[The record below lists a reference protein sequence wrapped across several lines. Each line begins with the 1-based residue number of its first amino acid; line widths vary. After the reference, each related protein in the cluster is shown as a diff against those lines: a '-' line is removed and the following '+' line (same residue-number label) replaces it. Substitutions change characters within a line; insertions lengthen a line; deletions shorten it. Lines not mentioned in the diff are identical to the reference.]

1 MKRIILNL
9 VPYRYIVLLIL
20 LLLGVQAY
28 CDLSLPQY
36 TSDMIDTGIQ
46 NHGVEYALPEKIT
59 TEDMIYSTLY
69 MTDDEKSEWNGY
81 YSDVGNGILKRN
93 VSEDKLESLSDKF
106 LIPLTLS
113 YQTGNMSEER
123 FRATLKESM
132 AASPEQAPQGL
143 DIDSLSIEEIS
154 SYMGMELK
162 TNEAKNEKGEMITYV
177 DMRPVMEGLIQNG
190 QMNSEQLATIRGQME
205 ETVSTLGSN
214 TVKSMG
220 IAFAIAADKA
230 AGIDID
236 EIQKSYLW
244 KQGFKMFCMAVL
256 MLAASVC
263 AGFFAARTGA
273 GIGRDLREKIFR
285 KVIGYSNTEIDKF
298 STASLITRSTNDV
311 QQIQMVTALL
321 LRVLMYAPI
330 LGIGSVIKVLR
341 TGANMGWIIIAAVS
355 VILMLILV
363 LLLIAMPKFKTM
375 QKLIDG
381 LNLISREILTGLSV
395 IRAFG
400 REKEEEER
408 FDKANTS
415 LMRTQLFTNRVMAF
429 MLPCMMLI
437 MYGVTLTIVWV
448 SAHRIDTGDLQV
460 GAMTAFITYAI
471 QIVMSFLMLTVMSV
485 MLPRAGVAADRID
498 EVLKTDTSVLEPES
512 PEKITSATGTVC
524 FDNVSFRYPNAD
536 DNALDN
542 ISFTAEAGKTTAI
555 IGSTGCGKTT
565 LINLIPRFYDVT
577 EGSITVDGVDVRKL
591 TKVDL
596 RSRIGLVPQKGVLFS
611 GTIASNLR
619 FGRAEATEEELQT
632 AAEIAQAMEFISTDD
647 KGMERAISQ
656 GGSNVSGGQ
665 KQRLAIARAIVK
677 KPEIYIFDDSFSA
690 LDMKTD
696 AALRKA
702 LEKYVSNSAVI
713 IVAQRISTIMNADQ
727 ILVLDDGKIVG
738 KGTHR
743 ELLISCETYKQ
754 IAGSQLSEE
763 ELKKSTGGEDNE

>member
-9 VPYRYIVLLIL
+9 APYKFIVLIIL

-59 TEDMIYSTLY
+59 QEDMMYSTLF
-69 MTDDEKSEWNGY
+69 MTDDEKNEWTGY
-81 YSDVGNGILKRN
+81 YSPQDSGILKRTAD
-93 VSEDKLESLSDKF
+93 EDSLEELSDKF

-113 YQTGNMSEER
+113 HQTGNMSEDR
-123 FRATLKESM
+123 FRETIKQSM
-132 AASPEQAPQGL
+132 QASPDQTPEGF
-143 DIDSLSIEEIS
+143 DIDSLSLEEIGQF
-154 SYMGMELK
+154 MGMELK
-162 TNEAKNEKGEMITYV
+162 THEARNEKGVMTTYV
-177 DMRPVMEGLIQNG
+177 DMRPVMMGLIQSG
-190 QMNSEQLATIRGQME
+190 QMNTEQLSTIRGQME
-205 ETVSTLGSN
+205 ETVSKVGKT
-214 TVKSMG
+214 TMHSMG
-220 IAFAIAADKA
+220 IAFAIDADKA
-230 AGIDID
+230 AGVDVD
-236 EIQKSYLW
+236 AIQKSYLW
-244 KQGFKMFCMAVL
+244 KQGFKMLCMSIL
-256 MLAASVC
+256 MLAASIC

-273 GIGRDLREKIFR
+273 GIGRDLREKIFK

-311 QQIQMVTALL
+311 QQIQLVTALL

-330 LGIGSVIKVLR
+330 LGIGSVIKVVN
-341 TGANMGWIIIAAVS
+341 TGAHMGWIIIAAVAI
-355 VILMLILV
+355 ILMLVLILMLV
-363 LLLIAMPKFKTM
+363 AMPKFKAM
-375 QKLIDG
+375 QKLVDG

-400 REKEEEER
+400 REKEEEQR

-415 LMRTQLFTNRVMAF
+415 LMRTQLFTNRVMTF
-429 MLPCMMLI
+429 MMPCMMLV

-448 SAHRIDTGDLQV
+448 SAHRIDAGDLQV
-460 GAMTAFITYAI
+460 GAMTAFISYAI

-498 EVLKTDTSVLEPES
+498 EVLKTDSTVNA
-512 PEKITSATGTVC
+512 PEKTEKISNSSGTVV
-524 FDNVSFRYPNAD
+524 FDNVSFKYPNAD
-536 DNALDN
+536 DNALEN
-542 ISFTAEAGKTTAI
+542 ISFTAESGKITAI
-555 IGSTGCGKTT
+555 IGSTGCGKST

-591 TKVDL
+591 SKSDL

-611 GTIASNLR
+611 GTIASNLK
-619 FGRAEATEEELQT
+619 FGRTEATDEELEK
-632 AAEIAQAMEFISTDD
+632 AAEIAQAMEFIGSDD
-647 KGMERAISQ
+647 KGFERAISQ

-702 LEKYVSNSAVI
+702 LEAYVKNSAVI

-727 ILVLDDGKIVG
+727 ILVLDEGRIVG
-738 KGTHR
+738 KGTHK
-743 ELLISCETYKQ
+743 ELMRSCETYKQ

-763 ELKKSTGGEDNE
+763 EIKKSMGGEDIE

>member
-9 VPYRYIVLLIL
+9 APYKFIVLIIL

-46 NHGVEYALPEKIT
+46 NQGVEYALPEKIT
-59 TEDMIYSTLY
+59 QEDMMYSTLF
-69 MTDDEKSEWNGY
+69 MTDDEKNEWTGY
-81 YSDVGNGILKRN
+81 YSPQDSGILKRTAD
-93 VSEDKLESLSDKF
+93 EDSLEELSDKF

-113 YQTGNMSEER
+113 HQTGNMSEDR
-123 FRATLKESM
+123 FRETIKQSM
-132 AASPEQAPQGL
+132 QASPDQTPEGF
-143 DIDSLSIEEIS
+143 DIDILSLEEIGQF
-154 SYMGMELK
+154 MGMELK
-162 TNEAKNEKGEMITYV
+162 THEAKNEKGVMTTYV
-177 DMRPVMEGLIQNG
+177 DMRPVMMGLIQSG
-190 QMNSEQLATIRGQME
+190 QMNTEQLSTIRGQME
-205 ETVSTLGSN
+205 ETVSKVGKT
-214 TVKSMG
+214 TMHSMG
-220 IAFAIAADKA
+220 IAFAIDADKA
-230 AGIDID
+230 AGVDVD
-236 EIQKSYLW
+236 AIQKSYLW
-244 KQGFKMFCMAVL
+244 KQGFKMLCMSIL
-256 MLAASVC
+256 MLAASIC

-273 GIGRDLREKIFR
+273 GIGRDLREKIFK

-311 QQIQMVTALL
+311 QQIQLVTALL

-330 LGIGSVIKVLR
+330 LGIGSVIKVVN
-341 TGANMGWIIIAAVS
+341 TGAHMGWIIIAAVAI
-355 VILMLILV
+355 ILMLVLILMLV
-363 LLLIAMPKFKTM
+363 AMPKFKAM
-375 QKLIDG
+375 QKLVDG

-400 REKEEEER
+400 REKEEEQR

-415 LMRTQLFTNRVMAF
+415 LMRTQLFTNRVMTF
-429 MLPCMMLI
+429 MMPCMMLV

-448 SAHRIDTGDLQV
+448 SAHRIDAGDLQV
-460 GAMTAFITYAI
+460 GAMTAFISYAI

-498 EVLKTDTSVLEPES
+498 EVLKTDSTVND
-512 PEKITSATGTVC
+512 PEKTEKISNSSGTVV
-524 FDNVSFRYPNAD
+524 FDNVSFKYPNAD
-536 DNALDN
+536 DNALEN
-542 ISFTAEAGKTTAI
+542 ISFTAESGKTTAI
-555 IGSTGCGKTT
+555 IGSTGCGKST

-577 EGSITVDGVDVRKL
+577 EGSITVDGIDVRKL
-591 TKVDL
+591 SKSDL

-611 GTIASNLR
+611 GTIASNLK
-619 FGRAEATEEELQT
+619 FGRSEATDEELEK
-632 AAEIAQAMEFISTDD
+632 AAEIAQAMEFIGSDE
-647 KGMERAISQ
+647 KGFERAISQ

-702 LEKYVSNSAVI
+702 LEAYVKNSAVI

-727 ILVLDDGKIVG
+727 ILVLDEGRIVG
-738 KGTHR
+738 KGTHK
-743 ELLISCETYKQ
+743 ELMSSCETYKQ

-763 ELKKSTGGEDNE
+763 EIKKSMGGEDNE

>member
-9 VPYRYIVLLIL
+9 APYKFIVLVIL

-46 NHGVEYALPEKIT
+46 NHGVEYALPEKMT
-59 TEDMIYSTLY
+59 SEDMMYSTLF
-69 MTDDEKSEWNGY
+69 MTDDEKNEWTGY
-81 YSDVGNGILKRN
+81 YDAQDGDILKRTAD
-93 VSEDKLESLSDKF
+93 EGALEELSDKF

-113 YQTGNMSEER
+113 HQTGNMSEDR
-123 FRATLKESM
+123 FRETIKQSM
-132 AASPEQAPQGL
+132 QASPEQAPEGF
-143 DIDSLSIEEIS
+143 DIDSLTLEEIGQF
-154 SYMGMELK
+154 MGMELK
-162 TNEAKNEKGEMITYV
+162 THEAENEKGVMTTYV
-177 DMRPVMEGLIQNG
+177 DMRPVMMGLIQSG
-190 QMNSEQLATIRGQME
+190 QMNPEQLDTIRDQME
-205 ETVSTLGSN
+205 KTVSTVGKN
-214 TVKSMG
+214 TMHSMG
-220 IAFAIAADKA
+220 IAFAIDADKA
-230 AGIDID
+230 AGVDVD
-236 EIQKSYLW
+236 AIQKSYLW
-244 KQGFKMFCMAVL
+244 KQGFKMLCMAIL
-256 MLAASVC
+256 MLAASIC

-273 GIGRDLREKIFR
+273 GIGRDLREKIFK

-311 QQIQMVTALL
+311 QQIQLVTALL

-330 LGIGSVIKVLR
+330 LGIGSVFKVLN
-341 TGANMGWIIIAAVS
+341 TGAHMSWIIIAAVAI
-355 VILMLILV
+355 ILMLVLV
-363 LLLIAMPKFKTM
+363 LMLIAMPKFKAM
-375 QKLIDG
+375 QKLVDG

-415 LMRTQLFTNRVMAF
+415 LMRTQLFTNRVMTF
-429 MLPCMMLI
+429 MLPCMMLV
-437 MYGVTLTIVWV
+437 MYGITLTIVWV
-448 SAHRIDTGDLQV
+448 SAHRIDAGELQV
-460 GAMTAFITYAI
+460 GAMTAFISYAI

-498 EVLKTDTSVLEPES
+498 EVLKTDTTVLDPERS
-512 PEKITSATGTVC
+512 ESISASTGTVV
-524 FDNVSFRYPNAD
+524 FDNVSFKYPNAD
-536 DNALDN
+536 DNALEN
-542 ISFTAEAGKTTAI
+542 ISFTAESGKTAAI
-555 IGSTGCGKTT
+555 IGSTGCGKST
-565 LINLIPRFYDVT
+565 LVNLIPRFYDVT

-591 TKVDL
+591 TKNDL

-611 GTIASNLR
+611 GTIASNLK
-619 FGRAEATEEELQT
+619 FGRTEATDEELEK
-632 AAEIAQAMEFISTDD
+632 AAEIAQAMEFIGSDE
-647 KGMERAISQ
+647 KGFERAISQ

-702 LEKYVSNSAVI
+702 LEAYVKNSAVI

-727 ILVLDDGKIVG
+727 ILVLDEGKIVG

-743 ELLISCETYKQ
+743 ELMQNCETYKQ

-763 ELKKSTGGEDNE
+763 EIKKSMGGEDNE

>member
-9 VPYRYIVLLIL
+9 APYKFIVLIIL

-46 NHGVEYALPEKIT
+46 NQGVEYALPEKMT
-59 TEDMIYSTLY
+59 QEDMMYSTLF
-69 MTDDEKSEWNGY
+69 MTDDEKNEWTEY
-81 YSDVGNGILKRN
+81 YSAQDSGILKRTAD
-93 VSEDKLESLSDKF
+93 EDSLEELSDKF

-113 YQTGNMSEER
+113 HQTGNMSEDR
-123 FRATLKESM
+123 FRETIKQSM
-132 AASPEQAPQGL
+132 QASPEQTPEGF
-143 DIDSLSIEEIS
+143 DIDSLSLEEIGQF
-154 SYMGMELK
+154 MGIELK
-162 TNEAKNEKGEMITYV
+162 THEAKNEKGVMTTYV
-177 DMRPVMEGLIQNG
+177 DMRPVMMGLIQSG
-190 QMNSEQLATIRGQME
+190 QMSTEQLSTIRGQME
-205 ETVSTLGSN
+205 ETVSKVGKT
-214 TVKSMG
+214 TMHSMG
-220 IAFAIAADKA
+220 IAFAIDADKA
-230 AGIDID
+230 AGVDVD
-236 EIQKSYLW
+236 AIQKSYLW
-244 KQGFKMFCMAVL
+244 KQGFKMLCMSIL
-256 MLAASVC
+256 MLAASIC

-273 GIGRDLREKIFR
+273 GIGRDLREKIFK

-311 QQIQMVTALL
+311 QQIQLVTALL

-330 LGIGSVIKVLR
+330 LGIGSVIKVVN
-341 TGANMGWIIIAAVS
+341 TGAHMSWIIIAAVAI
-355 VILMLILV
+355 ILMLVLILMLV
-363 LLLIAMPKFKTM
+363 AMPKFKAM
-375 QKLIDG
+375 QKLVDG

-400 REKEEEER
+400 REKEEEQR

-415 LMRTQLFTNRVMAF
+415 LMRTQLFTNRVMTF
-429 MLPCMMLI
+429 MMPCMMLV

-448 SAHRIDTGDLQV
+448 SAHRIDAGDLQV
-460 GAMTAFITYAI
+460 GAMTAFISYAI

-498 EVLKTDTSVLEPES
+498 EVLKTDSTVND
-512 PEKITSATGTVC
+512 PEKTESISNSSGTVV
-524 FDNVSFRYPNAD
+524 FNNVSFKYPNAD
-536 DNALDN
+536 DNALEN
-542 ISFTAEAGKTTAI
+542 ISFTAESGKTTAI
-555 IGSTGCGKTT
+555 IGSTGCGKST

-577 EGSITVDGVDVRKL
+577 EGSITVDGVDIRKL
-591 TKVDL
+591 SKSDL

-611 GTIASNLR
+611 GTIASNLK
-619 FGRAEATEEELQT
+619 FGRSEATDEELEK
-632 AAEIAQAMEFISTDD
+632 AAEIAQAMEFIGSDE
-647 KGMERAISQ
+647 KGFERAISQ

-702 LEKYVSNSAVI
+702 LEAYVKNSAVI

-727 ILVLDDGKIVG
+727 ILVLDEGRIVG
-738 KGTHR
+738 KGTHK
-743 ELLISCETYKQ
+743 ELMRSCETYKQ

-763 ELKKSTGGEDNE
+763 EIKKSMGGEDNE